1 MTITYSKQDYIYH
14 CLCSLINCVAVS
26 ITVEAFP
33 LIVDIPNKLVCNI
46 AESPVFTMEMVFN
59 TSKLLTTANAT
70 NSIALTLSPNQSF
83 NGTNMT
89 CMATTA
95 SGLYY
100 ENNITLWVKGRSW
113 LFGYFKRKV

>member
-1 MTITYSKQDYIYH
+1 M
-14 CLCSLINCVAVS
+14 NCVAVS
-26 ITVEAFP
+26 ITVEATP

-46 AESPVFTMEMVFN
+46 AESPVFTMKMVFN
-59 TSKLLTTANAT
+59 TSELPTTANAA

-83 NGTNMT
+83 NGTTVT

-100 ENNITLWVKGRSW
+100 ENDITLWVKGRSW
-113 LFGYFKRKV
+113 LFGYFRKV